1 MIRTLPYADLLVHD
15 DEALVLLGEPESA
28 PKREEQGG
36 TIVRLSAI
44 GAAVLQRAEEG
55 VSFEALANA
64 LEDEFGAPPTGSTTE
79 ALQAVLQALH
89 AQRLVHLDEQEQEH
103 HHDHEGGEA

>member
-28 PKREEQGG
+28 PKRDEQGG

-44 GAAVLQRAEEG
+44 GAAVLQRAEKG
-55 VSFEALANA
+55 ISFEALAHA
-64 LEDEFGAPPTGSTTE
+64 LEDEFGTPPTGTTAE
-79 ALQAVLQALH
+79 ALEAVLQALQ
-89 AQRLVHLDEQEQEH
+89 AQRLVHLDEQEH
-103 HHDHEGGEA
+103 VHDHEHEGGDA